1 MGIRARLA
9 VLFKTGRYEPSYVDL
24 MTLKLGF
31 IGIVT
36 SDMTASL
43 AFYRALGVAVPE
55 GMDDAPHVDASLDDG
70 VTLAWDTIETVRG
83 FDPSYEPATGG
94 HRIALAFDK
103 GTASEVDASFAALV
117 EAGHTAHVEP
127 WDAHWGQRYA
137 TLLDPDGNSVD
148 LYAELSAN

>member
-1 MGIRARLA
+1 MSDNG
-9 VLFKTGRYEPSYVDL
+9 GRSVQDLLTSGSYVGC

-36 SDMTASL
+36 RDMGSSL
-43 AFYRALGVAVPE
+43 AFYRSLGVPIEE
-55 GMDDAPHVDASLDDG
+55 GQDAAPHVDAKLDNG
-70 VTLAWDTIETVRG
+70 VTLAWDTVETIRG
-83 FDPSYEPATGG
+83 FDPTYMPGSGG

-103 GTASEVDASFAALV
+103 GSPAEVDAAFAALV

-148 LYAELSAN
+148 LYAELSVN

>member
-1 MGIRARLA
+1 MVS
-9 VLFKTGRYEPSYVDL
+9 VLFKTGRRPGWHDGC

-36 SDMTASL
+36 RDMGSSL
-43 AFYRALGVAVPE
+43 AFYRSLGVQIEE
-55 GMDDAPHVDASLDDG
+55 GQDAAPHVDAKLDDG
-70 VTLAWDTIETVRG
+70 VTLAWDTVETIRG
-83 FDPSYEPATGG
+83 FDPTYMPGSGG

-103 GTASEVDASFAALV
+103 GSPAAVDAAFAALV

-148 LYAELSAN
+148 LYAELSVN

>member
-1 MGIRARLA
+1 
-9 VLFKTGRYEPSYVDL
+9 

-36 SDMTASL
+36 NDMAASL
-43 AFYRALGVAVPE
+43 AFYRALGVHIGPDQDE
-55 GMDDAPHVDASLDDG
+55 QPHVDAKLEDG
-70 VTLAWDTIETVRG
+70 VTLAWDTVETIRT
-83 FDPSYEPATGG
+83 FDPAFIPATGG

-103 GTASEVDASFAALV
+103 GTAADVDAAFAALIS
-117 EAGHTAHVEP
+117 AGYTAHVHP

-148 LYAELSAN
+148 LYAELAAN